1 MINTNQSN
9 NNIVGMIK
17 KYNNENKIN
26 ININNNFQSNNNNVL
41 SS

>member
-17 KYNNENKIN
+17 KYTNENKIN